1 MTDIAI
7 VGAGPYGLACAAH
20 LRGLGADVEVYG
32 EPMQLW
38 QRMPL
43 GMMLRS
49 SWEASTISD
58 PNGTLT
64 LDCYEAGIGRAIE
77 RPIPLADFLAYARWF
92 QEHTVPD
99 VRRRRVLSLE
109 RHNGHFRLELDEG
122 SAHARRVVLATGL
135 DGLAHRPDEFASL
148 PRELAPHSSEISHP
162 DAYAGLRVAVVGAG
176 QSAIETAVLLKEA
189 GAEVAVIARAP
200 IVRWLRRSAFLHG
213 RAGLTRRLLYPP
225 TDVGPPV
232 LNQIV
237 AKPPV
242 FRAFPRRTQE
252 RMAYRSI
259 RPAAAAWLMSRLGGV
274 ELAMGRTITSAR
286 PDGRGLTLSL
296 DDRSQREIDRLV
308 LATGYRV
315 DVRRHPLISPEL
327 LRSLG
332 ERDGYPLLRRGFES
346 SVGGLHFVGA
356 YAAPSFGPVMRF
368 VSGTWFTAP
377 AVAAYVAATDRRSMI
392 AVQSAPAAVAPAS
405 EGRV

>member
-20 LRGLGADVEVYG
+20 LRALGAEVEVYG

-38 QRMPL
+38 RRMPP

-49 SWEASTISD
+49 AWEASTISD
-58 PNGTLT
+58 PTGGLT
-64 LDCYEAGIGRAIE
+64 LDRYEEVLGRAIK

-109 RHNGHFRLELDEG
+109 RSDGHFRLELDEG
-122 SAHARRVVLATGL
+122 SARARRVVLATGL
-135 DGLAHRPDEFASL
+135 DGLGHRPDEFASL
-148 PRELAPHSSEISHP
+148 PRELAPHSSEISDP
-162 DAYAGLRVAVVGAG
+162 TVYTGLRVGVVGAG

-189 GAEVAVIARAP
+189 GAEVTVIARAP

-213 RAGLTRRLLYPP
+213 RSGLTRRLLYPP

-242 FRAFPRRTQE
+242 FRAFPRRVQKGI
-252 RMAYRSI
+252 AYRSI
-259 RPAAAAWLMSRLGGV
+259 RPAAAAWLIPRLEGLQ
-274 ELAMGRTITSAR
+274 LALGRTIISAR
-286 PDGRGLTLSL
+286 PAGPGVVLRLDG
-296 DDRSQREIDRLV
+296 RSQREFDRLV

-327 LRSLG
+327 LRSLR
-332 ERDGYPLLRRGFES
+332 ERDGYPILRRGFES
-346 SVGGLHFVGA
+346 SVSDLHFVGA
-356 YAAPSFGPVMRF
+356 SAALSFGPVMRF

-377 AVAAYVAATDRRSMI
+377 TVAAHVAAADRRSMI
-392 AVQSAPAAVAPAS
+392 AVQSAPAAVAPVS
-405 EGRV
+405 GGRV